1 MFGLSAKLSFID
13 AGIQLLA
20 LSHYALS
27 HQKTLVWIPASA
39 GMTEKGRNYGTLV
52 SSLTVRAKPV
62 PLSVS
67 HAVTFRSRKAA
78 FVEARASLRSRAE
91 GLLAAAIFAAS

>member
-39 GMTEKGRNYGTLV
+39 GMTEKGRIT
-52 SSLTVRAKPV
+52 
-62 PLSVS
+62 
-67 HAVTFRSRKAA
+67 
-78 FVEARASLRSRAE
+78 
-91 GLLAAAIFAAS
+91 

>member
-39 GMTEKGRNYGTLV
+39 GMTPRNK
-52 SSLTVRAKPV
+52 SV
-62 PLSVS
+62 PS
-67 HAVTFRSRKAA
+67 
-78 FVEARASLRSRAE
+78 
-91 GLLAAAIFAAS
+91 